1 MRTSHPSPASPTHDN
16 QTVADR
22 HALLGSSS
30 RQRWWHSPG
39 LWLLVTALL
48 LSLAALL
55 WWQAGRNSQQRV
67 SYITHTAER
76 GNIAMSVAA
85 NGTLQPRSTVAVGSE
100 LSGTVRR
107 VGAEVNDHVRKGQVL
122 VELDTDKLQA
132 TLNRARATLA
142 SAQARLLQAQTSA
155 AAAQATLQRQQ
166 ELHRASGGQMP
177 SATEMDSARTAAAAA
192 RADVAVASA
201 SVQDARAVLQTAR
214 ADLGKAAIKS
224 PIDGIVLT
232 RNVDAGNAVAA
243 SLQAVT
249 LFSIAEDLTQ
259 LHLEVAVD
267 EADVGAVA
275 PGQQASFTVSAWP
288 GRRYPATV
296 TRVNY
301 GSTKTDNVVTYTA
314 LLAVENADLSLR
326 PGMTATATIHASER
340 SSVLLVPNAALRFTP
355 TGFNADG
362 SPASA
367 APAGGGR
374 PGSGAGNSNQSGL
387 LGQLMPTPQR
397 PGMPRS
403 RPQRGSDTGAAGM
416 QGAGVQRT
424 VWVLRSADTQGATS
438 PKGGAD
444 AQGNTPVPVRVRTGI
459 SDGRMTEITSGAL
472 QPGDRVITDQRSG
485 AAR

>member
-1 MRTSHPSPASPTHDN
+1 MRTSHSSSASSTHAD
-16 QTVADR
+16 QTVADK
-22 HALLGSSS
+22 HALLGTSGPHH
-30 RQRWWHSPG
+30 WWHNPG
-39 LWLLVTALL
+39 LWLLVIALL
-48 LSLAALL
+48 LTLTAFL
-55 WWQAGRNSQQRV
+55 WWQTGRNSQQRV
-67 SYITHTAER
+67 SYITHTAAR
-76 GNIAMSVAA
+76 GNIALTVAA

-155 AAAQATLQRQQ
+155 ATAQATLQRQQ

-177 SATEMDSARTAAAAA
+177 SATEMDSAQSAAAAA
-192 RADVAVASA
+192 RADVAIASA

-214 ADLGKAAIKS
+214 ADLGKAAIKA

-296 TRVNY
+296 TRVNF

-326 PGMTATATIHASER
+326 PGMTATATIHASDR
-340 SSVLLVPNAALRFTP
+340 SDVLLVPNAALRFTP

-374 PGSGAGNSNQSGL
+374 SSGPGNGNQRGL

-403 RPQRGSDTGAAGM
+403 RPQRGADTGTGT
-416 QGAGVQRT
+416 QNPGVQRT
-424 VWVLRSADTQGATS
+424 VWVLRSADTKNTGAQKV
-438 PKGGAD
+438 PDAD
-444 AQGNTPVPVRVRTGI
+444 ANMPVPVRVRTGI
-459 SDGRMTEITSGAL
+459 SDGRMTEITSDAL

-485 AAR
+485 ASE